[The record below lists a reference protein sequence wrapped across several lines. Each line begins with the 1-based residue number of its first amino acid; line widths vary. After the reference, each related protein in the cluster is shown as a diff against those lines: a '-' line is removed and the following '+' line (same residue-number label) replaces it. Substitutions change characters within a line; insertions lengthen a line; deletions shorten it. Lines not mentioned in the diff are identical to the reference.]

1 MSQAVMVSRKHQD
14 MWQEV
19 QNLQPR
25 KPMTRL
31 VADELEKAHLS
42 EFQELS
48 KSYAGGHIDGDA
60 PLAPHDI
67 LMIYVHRF
75 ALIQDIVRDRGCDVQ
90 QQLA

>member
-1 MSQAVMVSRKHQD
+1 MISRCLSCLLIAYVHHCQRVAPTSQGVMVSRKHQE

-48 KSYAGGHIDGDA
+48 KCYAGGHTDGEA
-60 PLAPHDI
+60 ALAP
-67 LMIYVHRF
+67 MKF
-75 ALIQDIVRDRGCDVQ
+75 S
-90 QQLA
+90 